1 MITKLYECRGGGIVV
16 DEEKETQVEEQD
28 NNKHNEQKLKPSI
41 SPNKDFYYVW

>member
-1 MITKLYECRGGGIVV
+1 MV

-41 SPNKDFYYVW
+41 SPDKDFYYVW